1 MQISCHKSILKIFTF
16 LLLLSRVRGIFAD
29 NFEYTI
35 LRYIFAKNVKRIYLM
50 HGNTELIL
58 EINEK
63 MNEDRSISNEVTLMS
78 TEVFYRIMS
87 IVQPSSSSTEMLKR
101 YEHKYGEF
109 EYSKLNI
116 SFNVSW
122 DFYNIGNETPR
133 TPEMKQFASADLSK
147 KAISITIVAING
159 RINNDSVIES
169 IQHEISHFFEVSKRQ
184 GVPYKNMF
192 QYKLAVTILQQEEK
206 FTEIM
211 VAIAEVIYIS
221 YKFEQRA
228 FGNGAYRYLMNHT
241 DDYFHNFNNAIKKTK
256 LYQYLTLID
265 DDIELLKDNSDAE
278 YEITETF
285 KRFEIP
291 YEDFMDLAKSAR
303 EGLVRMCGR
312 IKSKAIDDYERTH
325 NIHSSYIRE
334 TKEGKELREKYLM
347 KLNDKYFCK

>member
-1 MQISCHKSILKIFTF
+1 
-16 LLLLSRVRGIFAD
+16 
-29 NFEYTI
+29 
-35 LRYIFAKNVKRIYLM
+35 M

-63 MNEDRSISNEVTLMS
+63 MNEERSISNEVTLMS
-78 TEVFYRIMS
+78 TEIFYRIMGKIQPYS
-87 IVQPSSSSTEMLKR
+87 ISTDM
-101 YEHKYGEF
+101 GNQF
-109 EYSKLNI
+109 EYKHGNFIYSKLNI

-133 TPEMKQFASADLSK
+133 TSEMNQFASADLSK
-147 KAISITIVAING
+147 KAINITIVAING
-159 RINNDSVIES
+159 RINSDSVIES

-221 YKFEQRA
+221 NKFEQRA

-256 LYQYLTLID
+256 LYKYLTLID
-265 DDIELLKDNSDAE
+265 NDIELLKDNSDAE
-278 YEITETF
+278 YEITETL

-312 IKSKAIDDYERTH
+312 IKSKAIDDYESTH
-325 NIHSSYIRE
+325 DIHRRFVRE
-334 TKEGKELREKYLM
+334 TKEGKVLREKYLM

>member
-1 MQISCHKSILKIFTF
+1 
-16 LLLLSRVRGIFAD
+16 
-29 NFEYTI
+29 
-35 LRYIFAKNVKRIYLM
+35 M

-63 MNEDRSISNEVTLMS
+63 MNEERSISNEVTLMS
-78 TEVFYRIMS
+78 TEIFYRIMGKIHPYS
-87 IVQPSSSSTEMLKR
+87 ISTDM
-101 YEHKYGEF
+101 GNQF
-109 EYSKLNI
+109 EYKHGNFIYSKLNI

-122 DFYNIGNETPR
+122 DFYNVGDKTPR
-133 TPEMKQFASADLSK
+133 TPKMKQFASSDIGK
-147 KAISITIVAING
+147 RTISVTIVAVNG
-159 RINNDSVIES
+159 KINNDSIWES
-169 IQHEISHFFEVSKRQ
+169 IQHEVSHFFETSKRK

-206 FTEIM
+206 FTEVII
-211 VAIAEVIYIS
+211 AIAEIIYIS
-221 YKFEQRA
+221 HKFEQRA

-256 LYQYLTLID
+256 LYKYLTLID

-278 YEITETF
+278 YEITETL

-334 TKEGKELREKYLM
+334 TKEEKELKEKYLM

>member
-1 MQISCHKSILKIFTF
+1 
-16 LLLLSRVRGIFAD
+16 
-29 NFEYTI
+29 
-35 LRYIFAKNVKRIYLM
+35 M

-63 MNEDRSISNEVTLMS
+63 MNEERSISNEVTLMS

-87 IVQPSSSSTEMLKR
+87 IVRPSSLSTETLKR

-116 SFNVSW
+116 SFKVSW
-122 DFYNIGNETPR
+122 DFYNIGNKTPR

-159 RINNDSVIES
+159 RIDNDSVIES

-221 YKFEQRA
+221 HKFEQRA

-241 DDYFHNFNNAIKKTK
+241 DDYPHNFNNAIQGTK
-256 LYQYLTLID
+256 LYKYLCSLEK
-265 DDIELLKDNSDAE
+265 DIETLTITKDTE
-278 YEITETF
+278 YEITETL
-285 KRFEIP
+285 KRFEIT
-291 YEDFMDLAKSAR
+291 YKALMSSAHSAR
-303 EGLVRMCGR
+303 DGLIRMCGR
-312 IKSKAIDDYERTH
+312 IKSKAIDDYESTH
-325 NIHSSYIRE
+325 DIHRRFVRE
-334 TKEGKELREKYLM
+334 SKEGKELREKYLM

>member
-1 MQISCHKSILKIFTF
+1 MDKNTK
-16 LLLLSRVRGIFAD
+16 LLF
-29 NFEYTI
+29 
-35 LRYIFAKNVKRIYLM
+35 
-50 HGNTELIL
+50 

-63 MNEDRSISNEVTLMS
+63 MYEERSISNEVTLMS
-78 TEVFYRIMS
+78 TEIFYRIMGKIQPYS
-87 IVQPSSSSTEMLKR
+87 ISTDM
-101 YEHKYGEF
+101 GNQF
-109 EYSKLNI
+109 EYKHGNFIYSKLNI

-122 DFYNIGNETPR
+122 DFYNVGDKTPR
-133 TPEMKQFASADLSK
+133 TPKMKQFASSDIGK
-147 KAISITIVAING
+147 RTISVTIVAVNG
-159 RINNDSVIES
+159 KINNDSIWES
-169 IQHEISHFFEVSKRQ
+169 IQHEVSHFFETSKRK

-206 FTEIM
+206 FTDIM
-211 VAIAEVIYIS
+211 VAIAEIIYIS
-221 YKFEQRA
+221 NKFEQRA

-256 LYQYLTLID
+256 LYKYLTLID
-265 DDIELLKDNSDAE
+265 NDIELLKDNSDAE
-278 YEITETF
+278 YEITETL

-334 TKEGKELREKYLM
+334 SKEGKELREKYLM